1 MVGGQGFLL
10 FPLVIVLPCVF
21 HLCFLLVLQMCSSP
35 ELSNKELYPT
45 FVRTYAQTTKLSD
58 SVLLLLEKF
67 SWTKVGILFE
77 RTSDWINIKDNIK
90 KHLRLKGIEIRAEKE
105 LPKSDDFDA
114 NPSMYKPVIKQIL
127 KNIKDQARSK
137 CTDL

>member
-1 MVGGQGFLL
+1 
-10 FPLVIVLPCVF
+10 
-21 HLCFLLVLQMCSSP
+21 MCSSP

-77 RTSDWINIKDNIK
+77 GTSNWIDIKDNMK
-90 KHLRLKGIEIRAEKE
+90 KHLRLKGIEIRAEKK
-105 LPKSDDFDA
+105 LPKSDDFDK
-114 NPSMYKPVIKQIL
+114 NPNMYVPVIKQIL
-127 KNIKDQARSK
+127 KDIKDQARSEWI
-137 CTDL
+137 CA

>member
-1 MVGGQGFLL
+1 
-10 FPLVIVLPCVF
+10 
-21 HLCFLLVLQMCSSP
+21 MCSSP

-77 RTSDWINIKDNIK
+77 GTSNWIDIKDNMK
-90 KHLRLKGIEIRAEKE
+90 KHLRKKGIELRVEIE
-105 LPKSDDFDA
+105 LPKSGDFDMRP
-114 NPSMYKPVIKQIL
+114 NIYKPVIKQIL
-127 KNIKDQARSK
+127 KDIKDQARSELFCK
-137 CTDL
+137 

>member
-1 MVGGQGFLL
+1 
-10 FPLVIVLPCVF
+10 
-21 HLCFLLVLQMCSSP
+21 MCSSP

-77 RTSDWINIKDNIK
+77 ETSNWIDIKDNMK
-90 KHLRLKGIEIRAEKE
+90 KHLRQKGIELRAEIE
-105 LPKSDDFDA
+105 LPKSDDFDMRP
-114 NPSMYKPVIKQIL
+114 NIYRPVIKQIL
-127 KNIKDQARSK
+127 KDIKDQARSK
-137 CTDL
+137 LFCK